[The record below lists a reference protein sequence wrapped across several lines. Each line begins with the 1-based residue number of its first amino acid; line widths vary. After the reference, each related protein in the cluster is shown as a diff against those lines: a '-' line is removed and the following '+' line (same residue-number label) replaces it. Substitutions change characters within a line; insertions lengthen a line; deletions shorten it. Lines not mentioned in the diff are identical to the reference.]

1 MRLCVVGAGMYV
13 TGDGTPGYGTVL
25 TALAEHH
32 RRQPF
37 SEIVVTAAHDAS
49 EQKLQRAVRGIQEQL
64 HVNLPA
70 RFEQAGPRPPS
81 GHFDAAVVSVPDHL
95 HTQMTLPLLE
105 QGVHCLVVKPLAPS
119 LAEAQQLTDVAAR
132 RGVLGMV
139 EFHKRWDE
147 SNLLAR
153 KAIANGT
160 LGDLVCLQVEYSQ
173 KRDIPL
179 RHFKAWA
186 HQTNIFQYLG
196 VHYVDLVYF
205 LTGMRPLRVAA
216 AGTHGVLASQGVDTF
231 DSVHAMVEWEQPG
244 STPRKMMSTFSI
256 SWVDPSNT
264 TAMSDQRFVLVG
276 SRGRLLADQKHRGLE
291 LVTDVNGAQAPN
303 PYFSELL
310 PGPDGELRAWGYG
323 IRSIQQFLHDVGE
336 VRAGRTSPAALDA
349 TRPSFHQARVST
361 AVVEAAN
368 ESLAQHGA
376 WRDIHVVA

>member
-1 MRLCVVGAGMYV
+1 MYV
-13 TGDGTPGYGTVL
+13 TGDGTPGFGTVL

-49 EQKLQRAVRGIQEQL
+49 EKKVQRALLGIQDHL

-70 RFEQAGPRPPS
+70 RFERASGLLVPRGP
-81 GHFDAAVVSVPDHL
+81 FDAAVVSVPDHL
-95 HTQMTLPLLE
+95 HTQLTLPLLE
-105 QGVHCLVVKPLAPS
+105 QGIHCLVVKPLTQS
-119 LAEAQQLTDVAAR
+119 LAEADRLTRVAAQ

-153 KAIANGT
+153 KAIANGS

-179 RHFKAWA
+179 RHFRAWA

-205 LTGMRPLRVAA
+205 LTGMTPLRVAA
-216 AGTHGVLASQGVDTF
+216 VGTHGVLASLGVDTF
-231 DSVHAMVEWEQPG
+231 DSVHAMVEWEQAKPA
-244 STPRKMMSTFSI
+244 PRKMMSTFSI
-256 SWVDPSNT
+256 GWVDPSST
-264 TAMSDQRFVLVG
+264 TAMSDQRFVLSG

-291 LVTDVNGAQAPN
+291 LVTDVNGAQVPN
-303 PYFSELL
+303 PYFSDLL
-310 PGPDGELRAWGYG
+310 PGPDGELHAWGYG
-323 IRSIQQFLHDVGE
+323 IRSIQQFLLDVEE
-336 VRAGRTSPAALDA
+336 VRAGRTAPASLDA
-349 TRPSFHQARVST
+349 TRPSFRQARIST
-361 AVVEAAN
+361 AVIEAAN
-368 ESLAQHGA
+368 ESLAQQGA
-376 WRDIHVVA
+376 WKDVHVVA